1 MAKTKNKKKQNFTRV
16 FPGTLRNL
24 WSRCPISYLGIMQAR
39 VKRVAEQTTFFATYQ
54 NQIAGTQWSSGTI
67 FAFVASLIPA

>member
-1 MAKTKNKKKQNFTRV
+1 
-16 FPGTLRNL
+16 
-24 WSRCPISYLGIMQAR
+24 MQAR

>member
-54 NQIAGTQWSSGTI
+54 NQIAGTQWSSGI
-67 FAFVASLIPA
+67 ISAFGASSIPA